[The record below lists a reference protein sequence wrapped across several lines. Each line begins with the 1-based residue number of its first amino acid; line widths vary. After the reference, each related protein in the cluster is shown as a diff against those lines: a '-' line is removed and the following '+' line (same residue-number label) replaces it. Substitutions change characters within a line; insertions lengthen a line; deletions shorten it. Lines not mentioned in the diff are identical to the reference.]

1 MIQKVKIYIMIYFTK
16 MHGLGNDFV
25 IIDNIDGNVS
35 LSTEE
40 IRKLSDRR
48 FGIGFDQLLMV
59 ESSSSKDADFR
70 YVIFNADGSEVNQ
83 CGNGARCFALYIQK
97 KNLSYKNPLSV
108 ETNTGIMV
116 LTVNSDDSVRVEM
129 GEPNFLP
136 SIIPL
141 NVNEES
147 SEYMVEGFK
156 VGSLSIGNPHAILIL
171 DDISDIDSTALK
183 IQSSNDFPEGVNVG
197 FMKVLSKDEVQLRVV
212 ERGAGETLAC
222 GSGACAAVIHG
233 IRLGLLNSKV
243 KVRLNGGNAMVE
255 YDGQKVYLTGPGE
268 FVYEGSINLRSA
280 PS

>member
-1 MIQKVKIYIMIYFTK
+1 MIYFTK
-16 MHGLGNDFV
+16 MHGLGNDFAL
-25 IIDNIDGNVS
+25 IDNIDGDVS
-35 LSTEE
+35 LSADE

-59 ESSSSKDADFR
+59 ESASSKDADFR

-108 ETNTGIMV
+108 ETNAGIMV

-136 SIIPL
+136 SKIPI
-141 NVNEES
+141 NVVKEDL
-147 SEYMVEGFK
+147 EYIVEGFK
-156 VGSLSIGNPHAILIL
+156 VGSLSIGNPHAVLIL
-171 DDISDIDSTALK
+171 DDISDINSTALT
-183 IQSSNDFPEGVNVG
+183 IQSSSYIPEGVHVG
-197 FMKVLSKDEVQLRVV
+197 LMKVLSKDEIQLRVV
-212 ERGAGETLAC
+212 ERGVGETLAC
-222 GSGACAAVIHG
+222 GSGACAAAIYG

-243 KVRLNGGNAMVE
+243 KVRLNGGEAMVE
-255 YDGQKVYLTGPGE
+255 YDGKKVYLSGPGE

>member
-1 MIQKVKIYIMIYFTK
+1 MIYFTK

-108 ETNTGIMV
+108 ETN
-116 LTVNSDDSVRVEM
+116 L
-129 GEPNFLP
+129 L
-136 SIIPL
+136 
-141 NVNEES
+141 
-147 SEYMVEGFK
+147 
-156 VGSLSIGNPHAILIL
+156 
-171 DDISDIDSTALK
+171 ALW
-183 IQSSNDFPEGVNVG
+183 F
-197 FMKVLSKDEVQLRVV
+197 
-212 ERGAGETLAC
+212 
-222 GSGACAAVIHG
+222 
-233 IRLGLLNSKV
+233 
-243 KVRLNGGNAMVE
+243 
-255 YDGQKVYLTGPGE
+255 
-268 FVYEGSINLRSA
+268 
-280 PS
+280 